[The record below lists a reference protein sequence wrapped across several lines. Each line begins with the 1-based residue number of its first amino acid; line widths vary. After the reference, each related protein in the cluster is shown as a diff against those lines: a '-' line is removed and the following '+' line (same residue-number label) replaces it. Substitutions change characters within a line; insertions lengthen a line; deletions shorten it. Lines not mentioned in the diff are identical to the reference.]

1 MQNYTNMS
9 IASLEMQ
16 PEYTYSFN
24 SSMHQNAEKPRTG
37 AQT

>member
-1 MQNYTNMS
+1 MS
-9 IASLEMQ
+9 IASPKIQ